1 VKFIKA
7 SNIDSMTEKSK
18 CVLNVLQ
25 LFQYKIATG
34 MRAVNAKISLSMAQK
49 AGLDILSL
57 HVLLFICFMGFED
70 WLRDAAYASEERPPV
85 REVRDEV
92 LNRESIRSYDM
103 VETFLFFTSLK
114 VT

>member
-1 VKFIKA
+1 
-7 SNIDSMTEKSK
+7 M
-18 CVLNVLQ
+18 Q
-25 LFQYKIATG
+25 LFQYIIATG
-34 MRAVNAKISLSMAQK
+34 ISAVNANISLSIAQN

-57 HVLLFICFMGFED
+57 HDLFFICFIGFEE

-85 REVRDEV
+85 REVLDEV

-103 VETFLFFTSLK
+103 VETFLLFTSFK